1 VDINKA
7 GVFRGGC
14 GFIVYRALHVIGSV
28 LGILLIG
35 ILIVLGLISDLLF
48 GELR

>member
-1 VDINKA
+1 MDINKA

-48 GELR
+48 GDP

>member
-1 VDINKA
+1 MDINKA
-7 GVFRGGC
+7 GVFGGGC

-48 GELR
+48 GDP